1 MNTKVDKLYLNIVSV
16 FRLYTP
22 LHEAAQKGRTQI
34 CALLLSH
41 GANPFL
47 KNQEGQ
53 TCFDLSTAE
62 DVKSLLQDAMFARQP
77 LSLAA
82 STYVPSPAPA
92 ASTVETIT
100 LPSGATVDLPITMPC
115 LSARSCLSPIQ
126 GAESNAE
133 LVEEDKVAQ
142 INCSDVSSFLAKLK
156 LEHLNELFEREQITL
171 EILAE
176 MGHDDLKQV
185 GVTAYGFRHK
195 IIKGIAT
202 LRATKGF
209 SFNSNPST
217 LLIDLLPNDKEYIMV
232 EDEMVRKVLMNL

>member
-1 MNTKVDKLYLNIVSV
+1 M
-16 FRLYTP
+16 
-22 LHEAAQKGRTQI
+22 HEAAQKGRTQL
-34 CALLLSH
+34 CALLLAH

-53 TCFDLSTAE
+53 TCYDLATAE

-82 STYVPSPAPA
+82 SNYVSTPVPIA
-92 ASTVETIT
+92 ATTETVT
-100 LPSGATVDLPITMPC
+100 LPSGNTVDLPLSMPC

-133 LVEEDKVAQ
+133 NVEEEKVAQ
-142 INCSDVSSFLAKLK
+142 IDYSDVSTFLTKQK
-156 LEHLNELFEREQITL
+156 LEHLNDLFEREQITL

-185 GVTAYGFRHK
+185 GVTAYGYRHK
-195 IIKGIAT
+195 IIKGIAA

-209 SFNSNPST
+209 SFNTNPST
-217 LLIDLLPNDKEYIMV
+217 LLIDLLPNDKEYVMV
-232 EDEMVRKVLMNL
+232 EDEMVSCDEFCTNKS

>member
-1 MNTKVDKLYLNIVSV
+1 M
-16 FRLYTP
+16 
-22 LHEAAQKGRTQI
+22 
-34 CALLLSH
+34 LLAH

-53 TCFDLSTAE
+53 TCYDLATAE

-82 STYVPSPAPA
+82 SNYVSTPVPIA
-92 ASTVETIT
+92 ATTETVT
-100 LPSGATVDLPITMPC
+100 LPSGNTVDLPLSMPC

-133 LVEEDKVAQ
+133 NIEEEKVSQ
-142 INCSDVSSFLAKLK
+142 IDYSDVSTFLTRHK
-156 LEHLNELFEREQITL
+156 LEHLNDLFEREQITL

-176 MGHDDLKQV
+176 MGHEDLKQV
-185 GVTAYGFRHK
+185 GVTAYGYRHK
-195 IIKGIAT
+195 IIKGIAA

-209 SFNSNPST
+209 SFNTNQST
-217 LLIDLLPNDKEYIMV
+217 LLIDLLPNDKEYVMV
-232 EDEMVRKVLMNL
+232 EDEMVSYTTL

>member
-1 MNTKVDKLYLNIVSV
+1 
-16 FRLYTP
+16 
-22 LHEAAQKGRTQI
+22 
-34 CALLLSH
+34 LLLAH

-53 TCFDLSTAE
+53 TCYDLATAE

-82 STYVPSPAPA
+82 SNYVSTPVPIA
-92 ASTVETIT
+92 ATTETVT
-100 LPSGATVDLPITMPC
+100 LPSGNTVDLPLSMPC

-133 LVEEDKVAQ
+133 NIEEEKVSQ
-142 INCSDVSSFLAKLK
+142 IDYSDVSTFLTRHK
-156 LEHLNELFEREQITL
+156 LEHLNDLFEREQITL

-176 MGHDDLKQV
+176 MGHEDLKQV
-185 GVTAYGFRHK
+185 GVTAYGYRHK
-195 IIKGIAT
+195 IIKGIAA

-209 SFNSNPST
+209 SFNTNQST
-217 LLIDLLPNDKEYIMV
+217 LLIDLLPNDKEYVMV
-232 EDEMVRKVLMNL
+232 EDEMVSYTTL